1 MLLVALCLKD
11 ALYAAAAAEE
21 FGFSGNVNRGW

>member
-1 MLLVALCLKD
+1 MLLVALCLED
-11 ALYAAAAAEE
+11 ALYTAPAAEE